1 MVKLDK
7 LDKKYCI
14 NPTTPFYVSRIKTT
28 TKINKKPLIKIF
40 VMKLAWLSRLI
51 RDLI

>member
-28 TKINKKPLIKIF
+28 NKKPLIKIF